1 MYQPNIIE
9 LQHFLPCY
17 NFVNNGFPTFQGLMD
32 FTFGHLQLVILVAR
46 TYRAEIDNCLL
57 CMEIS

>member
-1 MYQPNIIE
+1 ME
-9 LQHFLPCY
+9 LQPFLPYY
-17 NFVNNGFPTFQGLMD
+17 NFVNNGFSTFQGLMD
-32 FTFGHLQLVILVAR
+32 FTFGYLQLVILVAR